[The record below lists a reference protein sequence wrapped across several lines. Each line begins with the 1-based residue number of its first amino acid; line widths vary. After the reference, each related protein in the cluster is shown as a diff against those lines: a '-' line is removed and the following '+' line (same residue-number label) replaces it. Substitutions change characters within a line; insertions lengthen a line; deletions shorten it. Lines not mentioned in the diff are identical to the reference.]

1 MYNIIKKI
9 NMNNIYNIIKNF
21 RQNKIII
28 CLEIFYILFFIV
40 IFKIENKIFNT
51 SLSIKPLKFFIKL
64 GGSLPIKLG
73 QLIINKNKMK
83 YFDNNMP
90 LWVKKLDSLL
100 YDTIEKKKYNEE
112 ELIINY
118 PELKNY
124 DNFKMINSGSIGS
137 IFLIEKDNKEY
148 ILKLQHKNIYE
159 KTKKQLQIIKF
170 ILSNKFIKKHVFID
184 FEDIKNTFLNQ
195 FDFVFE
201 AKKQLEFY
209 NIFKEKEY
217 LIPNIY
223 EYDNYKIIMDYI
235 PMKFITDKNLK
246 YHQKLKSI
254 IKFQVFLKY
263 MFLKEG
269 LLHLDLHTGNWG
281 LDENNELVI
290 LDFGYSLRIYDKDDV
305 EKKQVYSNLWI
316 FMILK
321 RKNDMLKLIIKNF
334 MINKKHYTDEELFDA
349 FLDYSKY
356 LNIFDSSNFYT
367 IVYNFCN
374 KFNILFSNELYFILY
389 YLNFAMGISTK
400 YLNINKNLDLLE
412 GEDYYN
418 SYKIVFSYEDT
429 VFEQFPFL
437 SCKEENEKILNELK
451 NNLN

>member
-1 MYNIIKKI
+1 MYNILNKI
-9 NMNNIYNIIKNF
+9 NMNNIFKNF

-28 CLEIFYILFFIV
+28 CFEIFYILFFII

-51 SLSIKPLKFFIKL
+51 SLSIRPLKFFIKL
-64 GGSLPIKLG
+64 GGPLPIKLG
-73 QLIINKNKMK
+73 QLIINKHKMK

-100 YDTIEKKKYNEE
+100 YETIEKKKYNEK
-112 ELIINY
+112 ELIMNY

-124 DNFKMINSGSIGS
+124 YNFKMINSGSIGS
-137 IFLIEKDNKEY
+137 IFLIQKDNKEY
-148 ILKLQHKNIYE
+148 ILKLQHQNIYE

-170 ILSNKFIKKHVFID
+170 ILSNKFIKKYVFID

-195 FDFVFE
+195 FDFIFE

-217 LIPNIY
+217 IIPNIY
-223 EYDNYKIIMDYI
+223 DYDNYKIIMDYI
-235 PMKFITDKNLK
+235 PMRFITDENLK
-246 YHQKLKSI
+246 YHQKLKII

-290 LDFGYSLRIYDKDDV
+290 LDFGYSLRIYDKNDL
-305 EKKQVYSNLWI
+305 EKKEVYSNLWS

-321 RKNDMLKLIIKNF
+321 KKNEMLKLIIKNF
-334 MINKKHYTDEELFDA
+334 MINKKHYTDEELFDT

-356 LNIFDSSNFYT
+356 YNIFDSNNLYS
-367 IVYNFCN
+367 IIYNFCN

-429 VFEQFPFL
+429 VFEQFPSI
-437 SCKEENEKILNELK
+437 SCKEENDKILNELK